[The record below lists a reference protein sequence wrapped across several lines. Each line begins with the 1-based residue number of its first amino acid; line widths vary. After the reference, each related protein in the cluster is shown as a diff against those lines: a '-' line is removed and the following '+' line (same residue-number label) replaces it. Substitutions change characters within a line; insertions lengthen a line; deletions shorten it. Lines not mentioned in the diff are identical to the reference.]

1 MSASSYSKNPWELPG
16 WANPFVQGLFSQRGF
31 NPLSEEISGLIE
43 GQWSNW
49 KRLLID
55 SGLAH
60 DRETAEQIA
69 YKFASHKV
77 IGGAG
82 RIFENFAEFLN
93 SKPKAVR
100 EFEESRYLA
109 PVDSGCEICEGE
121 GVVMAPVVNREGR
134 QKNAAFGCSCQLGRT
149 RYGGIPAATP
159 EILEWKQGKNR
170 AEREKDRE
178 YQKGLGLDPD
188 KPVGFSEFNRKVQD
202 VARNPPQ
209 IAQERL
215 SGGQSIDSTCEAQSS
230 IWRNS
235 WGSDGHPVPVEARED
250 SLALAIFENG
260 EERGWNE

>member
-69 YKFASHKV
+69 YKFASRKV

-82 RIFENFAEFLN
+82 RIFENFADFVN
-93 SKPKAVR
+93 SKPREVR
-100 EFEESRYLA
+100 EFEESRFSQ
-109 PVDSGCEICEGE
+109 PVESGCEICEGT
-121 GVVMAPVVNREGR
+121 GTVRYPVSKRDGR
-134 QKNAAFGCSCQLGRT
+134 TEFCRFGCTCLLGRT
-149 RYGGIPAATP
+149 RFGGIPAATP
-159 EILEWKQGKNR
+159 EVMAWARHQNGIELTK
-170 AEREKDRE
+170 ARE
-178 YQKGLGLDPD
+178 YLKSLGFDPD
-188 KPVGFSEFNRKVQD
+188 KPPTFSEFNRVLQRRP
-202 VARNPPQ
+202 RNPPQ
-209 IAQERL
+209 IAQDRITGVG
-215 SGGQSIDSTCEAQSS
+215 SVDSSSEAQSS

-235 WGSDGHPVPVEARED
+235 WGTDGHPVPVEVRED
-250 SLALAIFENG
+250 SLAVAIFENG
-260 EERGWNE
+260 DERGWFE